1 METSARFPRPPRRR
15 LHWAGVAATLLLS
28 ACTGVGGGWLPPD
41 GIAFTGKATLG
52 FAFSCER
59 SARSTSTNPQP
70 GRLRIELSY
79 TEQGTSLIGTPFSI
93 HGVADRLDPVLESA
107 ICIGQEPPP
116 GGNELIALGTYRL
129 VAGSPAGFPAACA
142 ARQGLPNRCRFEVII
157 RDNDGDLAPSRG
169 DFFSIK
175 LTTVTD
181 STVTAFPVA
190 SVFYARAG
198 LLGGGQIVV
207 D

>member
-1 METSARFPRPPRRR
+1 V
-15 LHWAGVAATLLLS
+15 LVIS

-41 GIAFTGKATLG
+41 GIAFPGKATLG

-59 SARSTSTNPQP
+59 SSRSTSTNPQP
-70 GRLRIELSY
+70 GRLRLELSY

-93 HGVADRLDPVLESA
+93 HGVADRIDPVIESGM
-107 ICIGQEPPP
+107 CIGQLPPP
-116 GGNELIALGTYRL
+116 GGNELIILGTYRL

-142 ARQGLPNRCRFEVII
+142 ARQSVQKACRFEVIV
-157 RDNDGDLAPSRG
+157 RDNDGDLAPSSG

-181 STVTAFPVA
+181 TMVMDFPVW
-190 SVFYARAG
+190 FYARAG
-198 LLGGGQIVV
+198 ILGGGQIFV